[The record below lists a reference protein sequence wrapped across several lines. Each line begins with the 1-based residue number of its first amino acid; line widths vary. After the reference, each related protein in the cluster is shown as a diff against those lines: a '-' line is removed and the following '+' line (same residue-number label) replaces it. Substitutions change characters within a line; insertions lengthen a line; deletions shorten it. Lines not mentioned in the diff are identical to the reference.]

1 MRGAVTI
8 AAALSIPLQTDA
20 GAPLEGR
27 DSIVFFAFAV
37 VLGTLVIQ
45 GLTLPA
51 VIRAL
56 GLEADE
62 STAEAEEA
70 HARIRA
76 AEAALARLDELVG
89 ESWVRDDTAERLRG
103 AYQFRIDRFAA
114 RFDADGDGKI
124 ERQSL
129 KYQKLRRELLDA
141 ERHAVIELRNAG
153 EISDDVM
160 RLVERDLDLE
170 VARLDS

>member
-1 MRGAVTI
+1 
-8 AAALSIPLQTDA
+8 
-20 GAPLEGR
+20 
-27 DSIVFFAFAV
+27 VFFAFAV

-51 VIRAL
+51 VIRGL

-76 AEAALARLDELVG
+76 AEAAIVRLDELVS
-89 ESWVRDDTAERLRG
+89 ESWVREDTAERLRG
-103 AYQFRIDRFAA
+103 AYQFRIDRFTA

-170 VARLDS
+170 ASRLDS